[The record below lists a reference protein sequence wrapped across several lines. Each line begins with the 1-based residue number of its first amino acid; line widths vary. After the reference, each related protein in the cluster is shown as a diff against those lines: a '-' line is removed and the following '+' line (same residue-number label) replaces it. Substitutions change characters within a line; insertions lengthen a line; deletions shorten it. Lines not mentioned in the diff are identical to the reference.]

1 MIHVSASACFLAAV
15 LILLLPADRLLA
27 AVLAGGFHEI
37 GHLLA
42 IYAMGS
48 RVSRV
53 QIRAS
58 GTRIYTVLPGY
69 RQEFLCAAAGPLMS
83 LMLLLFCHTAPMLAF
98 FGMIQGMFNLLPVY
112 PLDGGRML
120 FCLLQWKKQQKA
132 EQICRCVG
140 YAVCGALL
148 LAGLI
153 LLLRNRAGFFP
164 LLCWAAVAAKLKIPC
179 KSEDI
184 AVQ

>member
-1 MIHVSASACFLAAV
+1 MIHVSASACFLAAL
-15 LILLLPADRLLA
+15 LILLLPADWLLA

-42 IYAMGS
+42 IHAMGG
-48 RVSRV
+48 RISRV

-58 GTRIYTVLPGY
+58 GTRIYTALPGY
-69 RQEFLCAAAGPLMS
+69 RQEFFCAAAGPLMS
-83 LMLLLFCHTAPMLAF
+83 LILLLFCHTAPKLSL
-98 FGMIQGMFNLLPVY
+98 FGMIQGLFNLLPVH

-120 FCLLQWKKQQKA
+120 FCLLQWKKPKKA
-132 EQICRCVG
+132 KQVCRCVG
-140 YAVCGALL
+140 YAVCCVLL

-153 LLLRNRAGFFP
+153 VLLCNKAGFFP
-164 LLCWAAVAAKLKIPC
+164 LLCWAAVAATLKIPC
-179 KSEDI
+179 KSDDI